1 MNRAAQAV
9 FPAVIVG
16 SLLIVFLV
24 SLVANPQMV
33 LAKSPSNSAE
43 EVFSTGQGCSLGANI
58 SASVV
63 QWCDLI
69 EKYAREH
76 GLEPQLIAAVMQIES
91 QGDPQ
96 AYSHS
101 GAAGLLQVMPSDGLS
116 ASFMCANGPCFA
128 NRPTTQQ
135 LFDPEFNLN
144 YGAGMLSGL
153 LQKYNDLRE
162 ALRAYGPMDVG
173 YSYADQVLSV
183 YNGN

>member
-1 MNRAAQAV
+1 MPHKLY

-96 AYSHS
+96 AYSQQRS
-101 GAAGLLQVMPSDGLS
+101 RRAAAGHAKRWTVRQFYVRQRSLFCQPPHHS
-116 ASFMCANGPCFA
+116 A
-128 NRPTTQQ
+128 
-135 LFDPEFNLN
+135 
-144 YGAGMLSGL
+144 
-153 LQKYNDLRE
+153 
-162 ALRAYGPMDVG
+162 VI
-173 YSYADQVLSV
+173 
-183 YNGN
+183 